1 MKKIKDWKK
10 FENSQDEDEF
20 DYEYVKQCFID
31 LIESDKITYIDD
43 DFVTIVVGKIPTP
56 TVKEYRYDGLP
67 IMDIDRYIKDLE
79 ETKHIMLDLNTGMD
93 RVKDEYPDYKHII
106 SYDDGM
112 EYGELVRNPTIKL
125 SIWETHH

>member
-79 ETKHIMLDLNTGMD
+79 ETKEIMLDLNKGMD
-93 RVKDEYPDYKHII
+93 RVKDEYPDYKHNI
-106 SYDDGM
+106 SYDDGL

-125 SIWETHH
+125 SIWEKHH